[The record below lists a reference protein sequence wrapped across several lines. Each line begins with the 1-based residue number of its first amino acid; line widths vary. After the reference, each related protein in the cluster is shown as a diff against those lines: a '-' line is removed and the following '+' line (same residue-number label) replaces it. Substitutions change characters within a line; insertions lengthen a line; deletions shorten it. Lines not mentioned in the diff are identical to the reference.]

1 MKIFLDANVLFTA
14 AYNPQGKA
22 FLLIQS
28 NLNFI
33 SSDYAIDE
41 ARRNLALKQKSAL
54 DTFDKLIK
62 NIQVVILF
70 PNIICPIDIADK
82 DKPIFTAAWVSES
95 THLLTGDIKDFG
107 KYMNKPSET
116 KNIIIQTVSEFL
128 NSL

>member
-28 NLNFI
+28 DLHFV

-41 ARRNLALKQKSAL
+41 ARRNLKVKKKSAL
-54 DTFDKLIK
+54 DTFDKFIK
-62 NIQVVILF
+62 NIEVVILF
-70 PNIICPIDIADK
+70 PNIVCPIDIADK
-82 DKPIFTAAWVSES
+82 DKPIFTAAWISES

-107 KYMNKPSET
+107 IYMNKAAET

-128 NSL
+128 NSI